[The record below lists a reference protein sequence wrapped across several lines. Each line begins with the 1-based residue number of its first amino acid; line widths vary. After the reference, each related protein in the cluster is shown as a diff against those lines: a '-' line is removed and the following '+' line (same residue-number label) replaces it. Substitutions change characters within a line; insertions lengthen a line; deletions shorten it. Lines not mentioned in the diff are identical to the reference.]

1 MSCSSCFSKYNF
13 FFREHGC
20 PICHMSLCSK
30 CLPEKLP
37 IDGKKQSV
45 CRKCYNKA
53 TTIEDEAPPLVPPEA
68 LKRRLED
75 LENPARPP
83 IVVYRQSP
91 RAASLKRGLSHQD
104 SELVD
109 RLEALKADRKAKN
122 VPTESEMA
130 ARLAALKGEPCT
142 SSSSGPSGNLPPPE
156 RRTAAEQEDD
166 LLAETKDQLAIAAR
180 YRPEEGLQERLE
192 RLRGGG
198 ADPGPAP
205 APATTAAGETGGQRH
220 PQTPASADNQS
231 PADLVAAVSAEV
243 AAEVER
249 ANQIAQK
256 VADIH
261 HRLEDVKG
269 LARDGRRGGPA
280 TSSNGAGED
289 TEDPS
294 EDQEVQRLIRQVT
307 EEAALEDKE
316 LNEELESISSV
327 DDEELPWC
335 CICNEDAAV
344 RCAGCS
350 GDLYCRSCFKEGHN
364 DQLADHQWSPFPT
377 PKESK

>member
-130 ARLAALKGEPCT
+130 ARLAALKGEPCP

-166 LLAETKDQLAIAAR
+166 LLAETKDQLAIEAR

-198 ADPGPAP
+198 ADPGSAP

-220 PQTPASADNQS
+220 PQTLASTDNQS

-243 AAEVER
+243 AAEVDR

-294 EDQEVQRLIRQVT
+294 EDQEVQRLIRQ
-307 EEAALEDKE
+307 
-316 LNEELESISSV
+316 
-327 DDEELPWC
+327 ELPWC

-364 DQLADHQWSPFPT
+364 DELADHQWSPFPV